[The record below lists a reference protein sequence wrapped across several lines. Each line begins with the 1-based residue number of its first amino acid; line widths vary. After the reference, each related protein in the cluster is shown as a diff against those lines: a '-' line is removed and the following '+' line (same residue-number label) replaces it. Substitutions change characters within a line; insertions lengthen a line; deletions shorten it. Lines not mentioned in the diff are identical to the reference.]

1 MVQFYHEYPGHE
13 ADPGLEVDD
22 TACRRETLP
31 EIGNPAACSVSPM
44 LMLRKMVDRVAP
56 R

>member
-44 LMLRKMVDRVAP
+44 LMPHKMVDRVAP